1 MLDGC
6 RKTWREQRDKGF
18 PLQGEA
24 VQVDGLMTGLVEC
37 LWIRGGAGV
46 GDITVSVCHRS
57 LSQYEEEGSY
67 T

>member
-1 MLDGC
+1 M
-6 RKTWREQRDKGF
+6 GF
-18 PLQGEA
+18 PLQNEA
-24 VQVDGLMTGLVEC
+24 VRVDELMTGLVEY

-57 LSQYEEEGSY
+57 LSQHGEEGSY